1 MNRLYLCDVI
11 TSTGIR
17 SVLVSGVS
25 MEAARTNAG
34 LRGSPVSDP
43 EPLEKITNIEYHE
56 HYAIER
62 DGNDIIHHAFKDI
75 PL

>member
-1 MNRLYLCDVI
+1 
-11 TSTGIR
+11 
-17 SVLVSGVS
+17 